1 MATDIDIA
9 NMALSRLGTRA
20 TVADLSENSTEAREI
35 NRWYETIRDD
45 LLGMLDWNFNRVSQP
60 LASSGTPPTRW
71 GYSYAYPADCL
82 KIWRLDFGSGWS
94 WTRWNGMA
102 IPFEIASDG
111 TNPFLYCNDAVANAV
126 YSQRVT
132 DPSRFSSAFVL
143 AFVDC
148 LAAAVALPI
157 TQKADLAE
165 RLARHAQDRVE
176 KAQADSANE
185 RSSTE
190 RFEVA
195 ESLAV
200 RGFEDGPLAYLNGSW
215 R

>member
-1 MATDIDIA
+1 MATDVDIA

-20 TVADLSENSTEAREI
+20 TIADLTENSTEARQI
-35 NRWYETIRDD
+35 NLWYATIRDD
-45 LLGMLDWNFNRVSQP
+45 LQGMLDFNFNRVTRALS
-60 LASSGTPPTRW
+60 SSGTPPARW
-71 GYSYAYPADCL
+71 AYSYAYPADCL
-82 KIWRLDFGSGWS
+82 KMWRLDFAGGWY
-94 WTRWNGMA
+94 WHRWNGLA

-111 TNPFLYCNDAVANAV
+111 VNQFLLCNDSVTTAVFG
-126 YSQRVT
+126 QRVT
-132 DPSRFSSAFVL
+132 DPAQFSSAFIL

-148 LAAAVALPI
+148 LAAATAHAI

-176 KAQADSANE
+176 KAMADSANE
-185 RSSTE
+185 QSSTD
-190 RFEVA
+190 RFQVA

-200 RGFEDGPLAYLNGSW
+200 RGYEDAPFGWLGGY

>member
-1 MATDIDIA
+1 MATDTDIG

-20 TVADLSENSTEAREI
+20 TIADLTENSTEARQI
-35 NRWYETIRDD
+35 NLWYEMVRDD

-60 LASSGTPPTRW
+60 LAASGTPPDRW
-71 GYSYAYPADCL
+71 AYSYAYPSDCL
-82 KIWRLDFGSGWS
+82 KIWRLDFGGWY

-102 IPFEIASDG
+102 VPFEIASDG
-111 TNPFLYCNDAVANAV
+111 TNQFLLCNDAIANAV
-126 YSQRVT
+126 FGQRVT
-132 DPSRFSSAFVL
+132 DPARFSPAFVL

-148 LAAAVALPI
+148 LAAAIAHAI

-165 RLARHAQDRVE
+165 RLARRAQDRVE
-176 KAQADSANE
+176 KAMTDSANE
-185 RSSTE
+185 QSTTE
-190 RFEVA
+190 RFQVA

-200 RGFEDGPLAYLNGSW
+200 RGYEDAPFGWLAGW

>member
-20 TVADLSENSTEAREI
+20 TVADLTENSTEAREI
-35 NRWYETIRDD
+35 NRWYATIRDE
-45 LLGMLDWNFNRVSQP
+45 LQGLIDWNFNRVTRALS
-60 LASSGTPPTRW
+60 SSGTAPDRW
-71 GYSYAYPADCL
+71 GYSYAYPSDCL
-82 KIWRLDFGSGWS
+82 TLWRLDFSGGWY
-94 WTRWNGMA
+94 WHRWNGLA

-111 TNPFLYCNDAVANAV
+111 TNQFLLCNDTITTAIF
-126 YSQRVT
+126 SQRIT
-132 DPSRFSSAFVL
+132 DPAQFSSAFIL

-148 LAAAVALPI
+148 LAAAVALAI
-157 TQKADLAE
+157 TQKIDLAE

-176 KAQADSANE
+176 RAMVSSANE
-185 RSSTE
+185 QSTTD
-190 RFEVA
+190 RFQVS

-200 RGFEDGPLAYLNGSW
+200 RGYEDAPFGWLGGY